1 MNDAP
6 DPFDALRGDLG
17 PSDAARARLEA
28 RLSAT
33 LGVPLAGGLAATTA
47 TAAGTATKSAL
58 LAKWV
63 VPLATVALLG
73 GGVAAYRARAAG
85 ETAGPRQQVSVRPS
99 EPTRAL
105 AVAAVSS
112 PPAEMQKPAE
122 EPALMQAP
130 VGASEPA
137 IAPSTA
143 SLKPGISLNSLPNT
157 PEKARAVPA
166 EEREIVERA
175 QAAVR
180 RGEFAGAQA
189 RAGDGAE
196 AMVLLDTHARLYP
209 AGAHSE
215 EREALAIHALRLQGN
230 TAAADART
238 TRFFARYPN
247 SLYGAN
253 LRTP

>member
-180 RGEFAGAQA
+180 RG
-189 RAGDGAE
+189 DGAE

>member
-1 MNDAP
+1 MNAP

-28 RLSAT
+28 RLEAT
-33 LGVPLAGGLAATTA
+33 LGVPLGGGLAATTA
-47 TAAGTATKSAL
+47 NAAGTATKSAL

-63 VPLATVALLG
+63 VPFATVALLG
-73 GGVAAYRARAAG
+73 GGVVAYRARAAV
-85 ETAGPRQQVSVRPS
+85 PRGFTQ
-99 EPTRAL
+99 PTSAV
-105 AVAAVSS
+105 AVAAVPS
-112 PPAEMQKPAE
+112 PAEMQQPAE
-122 EPALMQAP
+122 VPAFMQAP
-130 VGASEPA
+130 VGTNVPA
-137 IAPSTA
+137 IAPPAATPKA
-143 SLKPGISLNSLPNT
+143 RNSADSMPNI
-157 PEKARAVPA
+157 PEKKGTAAA

-180 RGEFAGAQA
+180 RGE
-189 RAGDGAE
+189 GAE
-196 AMVLLDTHARLYP
+196 ALVLLDSHARLYP
-209 AGAHSE
+209 GGAHSE
-215 EREALAIHALRLQGN
+215 EREALAIHALRLQGK

>member
-33 LGVPLAGGLAATTA
+33 LGVPVAGGLATTTA
-47 TAAGTATKSAL
+47 NAAATATKGAL

-73 GGVAAYRARAAG
+73 GGVAAYQARAAG
-85 ETAGPRQQVSVRPS
+85 QTAGPRQQVSVRPS

-180 RGEFAGAQA
+180 RG
-189 RAGDGAE
+189 DGAE

>member
-33 LGVPLAGGLAATTA
+33 LGVPLAGGLATT
-47 TAAGTATKSAL
+47 TVNAAATATKGAL

-63 VPLATVALLG
+63 VPFATVALLG
-73 GGVAAYRARAAG
+73 GGVAAYRARQ
-85 ETAGPRQQVSVRPS
+85 EVGPRPLVRIEEQVLVRPT

-105 AVAAVSS
+105 AFAAVSS
-112 PPAEMQKPAE
+112 PPAEMQKPAG
-122 EPALMQAP
+122 EPAFVQAP
-130 VGASEPA
+130 VGPSVPASAPPA
-137 IAPSTA
+137 A
-143 SLKPGISLNSLPNT
+143 SLNAGKSLNSLQNT
-157 PEKARAVPA
+157 SEKARAIPA

-180 RGEFAGAQA
+180 RG
-189 RAGDGAE
+189 DGAE
-196 AMVLLDTHARLYP
+196 AMVLLDSHARLYP

-215 EREALAIHALRLQGN
+215 EREALAIHALRLQGK
-230 TAAADART
+230 TAAADARA

-247 SLYGAN
+247 SLYSAN

>member
-33 LGVPLAGGLAATTA
+33 LGVPVAGGLATTTA
-47 TAAGTATKSAL
+47 NAAATATKGAL

-180 RGEFAGAQA
+180 RG
-189 RAGDGAE
+189 DGAE

>member
-33 LGVPLAGGLAATTA
+33 LGVPVAGGLATTTA
-47 TAAGTATKSAL
+47 NAAATATKGAL

-85 ETAGPRQQVSVRPS
+85 EVSVRPS

-180 RGEFAGAQA
+180 RG
-189 RAGDGAE
+189 DGAE

>member
-33 LGVPLAGGLAATTA
+33 LGVPVAGGLATTTA
-47 TAAGTATKSAL
+47 NAAGTATKSAL

-180 RGEFAGAQA
+180 RG
-189 RAGDGAE
+189 DGAE

>member
-1 MNDAP
+1 MNAP

-33 LGVPLAGGLAATTA
+33 LGVPLAGGLATTTA
-47 TAAGTATKSAL
+47 NAAGTATKSAL
-58 LAKWV
+58 LAKWL
-63 VPLATVALLG
+63 VPLATVVLLG
-73 GGVAAYRARAAG
+73 GGVAAYRTQAV
-85 ETAGPRQQVSVRPS
+85 PVRPT
-99 EPTRAL
+99 EPSAL
-105 AVAAVSS
+105 VVAAVPS
-112 PPAEMQKPAE
+112 PPAEMQKSAE
-122 EPALMQAP
+122 EPASMQAS
-130 VGASEPA
+130 VGTNAPTSAPPSASSNVRSSSDSMPHSSEKRGT
-137 IAPSTA
+137 IA
-143 SLKPGISLNSLPNT
+143 
-157 PEKARAVPA
+157 A

-180 RGEFAGAQA
+180 RG
-189 RAGDGAE
+189 DGAE
-196 AMVLLDTHARLYP
+196 AMVLLDRHARLYP

-215 EREALAIHALRLQGN
+215 EREALAIHALRLQGK

-247 SLYGAN
+247 SLYGPN